1 MTSGIN
7 AKNHNK
13 IRDITQY
20 HNIIQKSISIKTPY
34 INADNQLCS
43 QLFQEKLF

>member
-13 IRDITQY
+13 ITDITQY
-20 HNIIQKSISIKTPY
+20 HTIIQKIDIDKNTILIKFV
-34 INADNQLCS
+34 L
-43 QLFQEKLF
+43 LF